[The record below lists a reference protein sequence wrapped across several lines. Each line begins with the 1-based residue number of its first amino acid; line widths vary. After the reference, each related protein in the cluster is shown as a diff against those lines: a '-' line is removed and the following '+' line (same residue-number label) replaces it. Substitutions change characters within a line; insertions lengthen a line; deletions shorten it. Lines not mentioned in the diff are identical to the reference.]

1 MTFTRVAPA
10 RVTLLAVSGQKN
22 VSRSECEG
30 QIVMFLRRVKHHSA
44 VSMASLV
51 MTGVI
56 LMCITLAQLSL
67 IPI

>member
-10 RVTLLAVSGQKN
+10 HVTLLSVSGQKN
-22 VSRSECEG
+22 VSRSECG

-56 LMCITLAQLSL
+56 LMCITLVQLSL
-67 IPI
+67 IPV